1 MAKSTE
7 AAEARPEIQK
17 QVQSAEFTEAPV
29 GAGVGPGGSIDIL
42 LDMDVPV
49 TAGIGSVEISVRKL
63 LALGVGSVVR
73 LDKGVHEPADLYLK
87 GSRFATGEVV
97 VVDGRFGVRITQ
109 ILAPGDA
116 PGPVQH

>member
-7 AAEARPEIQK
+7 ATETRTDTGK

-49 TAGIGSVEISVRKL
+49 TVGIGRAEITVRKL
-63 LALGVGSVVR
+63 LALGVGSVVK
-73 LDKGVHEPADLYLK
+73 LDKGVNEPADLYLK

-97 VVDGRFGVRITQ
+97 VVDGRFGVRITH
-109 ILAPGDA
+109 ILAPGNA
-116 PGPVQH
+116 AEPAQP